1 MTLSVTPDLPSDA
14 DLTVYLLPEGAEPP
28 AGSPPEAVRDAAR
41 EPVLLYAEGR
51 RTALV
56 ALPEGADAAEALRT
70 AAGKAGGLA
79 RRLRARHVALVPP
92 EGASAEAAVE
102 GFALGAYRFTAYRTE
117 EEERGPGPEAL
128 TLVGAET
135 EGAERALVRAEAAAF
150 ARDLVNT
157 SPHEKTAPLLAERCR
172 QEAEAVGLRCEVWER
187 ERIEAERMGGLLA
200 VARGSVAPPRF
211 VVLEHAPE
219 GTEGDPPVVLVG
231 KAVVFDTGGLS
242 LKPTKGSMDQ
252 MKADM
257 AGGAAVLATMVAAA
271 RLGLPLRVVA
281 LIPMTDNRPGGE
293 AYVPGDVVTMRNGL
307 TVEVLNTDAEGRML
321 LADALDYAKTFEPR
335 VVVDVATLTGA
346 AVIALGTRVAGLFT
360 PEDEGTRARTEA
372 LVAAGRHTGEWVHPM
387 PLHPHYGESLKSE
400 VADMKNIGGGDAG
413 AVTAAKFLERF
424 TRADGAASYPWVHLD
439 IAGPAFTDSPQPYR
453 PKGGTGFGVRLLVEW
468 LEGMA
473 QPSEASPS
481 R

>member
-28 AGSPPEAVRDAAR
+28 AGPSPEAVRDAAR

-51 RTALV
+51 RSVLV
-56 ALPEGADAAEALRT
+56 AVPEGEDAAEPSARPPRRPEGWPD
-70 AAGKAGGLA
+70 APRPA
-79 RRLRARHVALVPP
+79 RRPRDPRGRHPRGRSSRASSSGPTGSPTTSTGGRA
-92 EGASAEAAVE
+92 GAGWRPSPSAP
-102 GFALGAYRFTAYRTE
+102 RP
-117 EEERGPGPEAL
+117 RGRRPGRL
-128 TLVGAET
+128 
-135 EGAERALVRAEAAAF
+135 RAEAAAL

-211 VVLEHAPE
+211 VVIEHAPE
-219 GTEGDPPVVLVG
+219 GTEGDAPVVLVG

-242 LKPTKGSMDQ
+242 LKQTKGSMDQ

-271 RLGLPLRVVA
+271 RLRLPLRVVA

-293 AYVPGDVVTMRNGL
+293 AYVPGDVVRMRSGL

-346 AVIALGTRVAGLFT
+346 AVIALGTRVAGLFS
-360 PEDEGTRARTEA
+360 PEDEGTAARTEA
-372 LVAAGRHTGEWVHPM
+372 LAAAGRRTGEWVHPM
-387 PLHPHYGESLKSE
+387 PLHPHYAESLKSE
-400 VADMKNIGGGDAG
+400 VADLKNIGGGDAG

-424 TRADGAASYPWVHLD
+424 TRENGAAAYPWVHLD
-439 IAGPAFTDSPQPYR
+439 IAGPAFTDAPQPYR
-453 PKGGTGFGVRLLVEW
+453 PKGGTGFGVRLLTAW
-468 LEGMA
+468 LEGMGPA
-473 QPSEASPS
+473 SEASRPW
-481 R
+481 